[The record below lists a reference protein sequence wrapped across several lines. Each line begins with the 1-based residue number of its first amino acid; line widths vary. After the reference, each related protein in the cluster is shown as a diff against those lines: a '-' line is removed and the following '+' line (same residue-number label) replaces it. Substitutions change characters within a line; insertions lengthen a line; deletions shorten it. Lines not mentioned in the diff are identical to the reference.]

1 MTLHRLSSSL
11 FVHVF
16 LKKREALSSRKEKT
30 VPDWFKQAQC
40 RSVTAEVPS
49 CCFPGVDKCPCA
61 AAALCVG
68 LQAQTNVSSRVKCHG
83 SSFC

>member
-1 MTLHRLSSSL
+1 MTCLVHCL
-11 FVHVF
+11 FMFF
-16 LKKREALSSRKEKT
+16 LKKEKLYHQEKKKLSQTGLNK
-30 VPDWFKQAQC
+30 AQC

-68 LQAQTNVSSRVKCHG
+68 LQAQTNVSPIQE
-83 SSFC
+83 

>member
-16 LKKREALSSRKEKT
+16 NNKEKLYHQEKKKLSQT
-30 VPDWFKQAQC
+30 GLNKL
-40 RSVTAEVPS
+40 SVGLTAEVPS

-68 LQAQTNVSSRVKCHG
+68 LQAD
-83 SSFC
+83 